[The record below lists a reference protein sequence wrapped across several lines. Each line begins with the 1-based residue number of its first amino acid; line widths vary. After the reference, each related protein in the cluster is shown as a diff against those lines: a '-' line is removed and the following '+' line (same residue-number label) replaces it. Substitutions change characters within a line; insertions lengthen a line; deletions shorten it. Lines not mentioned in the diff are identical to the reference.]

1 MCCTFSFLFL
11 YIMGAA
17 PFLFLY
23 TIGAAPFLCLYTIG
37 AAPFPLPEALHLLFL
52 HLFFSCTPQMLH
64 AFAALPEALNILL
77 VHRFKE
83 VHICCALKLRLLHPL
98 TACTWI
104 ITHFYA
110 APFQRV
116 CYFVLNIL
124 MSLSNTADA
133 APPHGL
139 YLEHHTLLCC
149 TVSKSV
155 LLCTQ
160 HSNFIVKHCRCCTPS
175 RLVPGARMVP

>member
-1 MCCTFSFLFL
+1 MLHLF
-11 YIMGAA
+11 
-17 PFLFLY
+17 FFLY

-139 YLEHHTLLCC
+139 YLAHVWYPESK
-149 TVSKSV
+149 TVM
-155 LLCTQ
+155 LD
-160 HSNFIVKHCRCCTPS
+160 RCVDEWPDVCKFQCWK
-175 RLVPGARMVP
+175 MVGCYNACQVCG